1 MKDIGNNIRKL
12 RVSKG
17 LSMKDVAKKIP
28 MTYTGYQQIEK
39 GTNTTIEKI
48 WKISE
53 VLNVTPKQILFPNE
67 NSLTELLNKKTLEA
81 NTHAEMFLLCQKRLD
96 DVFNTYMLRE
106 KYFIVIKNIFIK
118 YYNVI
123 IHIPNHNPEEVKAEI
138 RKMDIEIIEKFFNLQ
153 VEDGVLRGFGNE
165 KRTIRR
171 SLKNLLQ
178 DQFEIFEFVD
188 NRKVVNSI
196 FANWD
201 LAIEGF
207 TF

>member
-1 MKDIGNNIRKL
+1 MI
-12 RVSKG
+12 
-17 LSMKDVAKKIP
+17 
-28 MTYTGYQQIEK
+28 
-39 GTNTTIEKI
+39 
-48 WKISE
+48 
-53 VLNVTPKQILFPNE
+53 
-67 NSLTELLNKKTLEA
+67 
-81 NTHAEMFLLCQKRLD
+81 
-96 DVFNTYMLRE
+96 
-106 KYFIVIKNIFIK
+106 
-118 YYNVI
+118 
-123 IHIPNHNPEEVKAEI
+123 EEVKAEI